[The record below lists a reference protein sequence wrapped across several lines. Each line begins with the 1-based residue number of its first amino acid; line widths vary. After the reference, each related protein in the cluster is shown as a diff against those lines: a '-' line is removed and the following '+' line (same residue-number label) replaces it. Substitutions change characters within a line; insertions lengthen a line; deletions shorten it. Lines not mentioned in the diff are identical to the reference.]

1 MDRVRP
7 IRKLIAASLFASAAL
22 AGEAPQD
29 DFTNLSIEELLNLEI
44 ISASRLGSKTSQAPT
59 SVSILTA
66 KDIRTFGWRTLAEAL
81 NSLRGLF
88 TSNDRNYSF
97 LGARGFMRSGD
108 YNSRILLMI
117 DGQRLNENIYDG
129 GYIAQEFMLDMDLV
143 DHIEYVPGSG
153 SSIYGANAFLGMINI
168 VTKQGQAING
178 AQVAGEIGTFDTYK
192 GRVSYGRS
200 LDNGADLLFSASHFD
215 SAGVE
220 NLYFPGYD
228 RPETNRGIAHNMDD
242 ERADR
247 LFGKFKFEEF
257 TVSGGYVSRFKRVPT
272 ASFDA
277 VFNDQQYFTEDK
289 QFFTNL
295 KYEKDLSDTG
305 KIQLK
310 GYYQGYDYHADQAYR
325 FDGARIINHDLAS
338 GRWWG
343 GEAQL
348 TFSPVSGHRV
358 IMGLEY
364 QYDQRQT
371 LVNYD
376 IDPYFSYVQ
385 SRRSGHRLEAYLQD
399 DIQILDDLIFSAG
412 ARVDYHHML
421 NSMQANPRLGLI
433 WSPLAN
439 TQFKLLYSST
449 FRAPNAWERDY
460 NAFGFVANPDMREE
474 QIKSYEAIAE
484 WHSANGLRL
493 LSSLFHNDISQLL
506 QGRPVSDD
514 INGDYSV
521 QNYGRYHAY
530 GIELEAEKRW
540 SSGRMLKASYTYN
553 LLTNENSHGTWAT
566 YSPQNLFKLH
576 YAESFFNDY
585 LTLGIENIFID
596 RRKLDYAGSFADG
609 YNLVNINLSSDKLIR
624 GLDTSFGI
632 YNLFDIHPQ
641 MPGVSDQ
648 VDIIRMNGRE
658 LRLKLQLTF

>member
-1 MDRVRP
+1 M
-7 IRKLIAASLFASAAL
+7 RKLIAASFYASTAFANQAAR
-22 AGEAPQD
+22 D
-29 DFTNLSIEELLNLEI
+29 DFTNLSIEELLKLDI
-44 ISASRLGSKTSQAPT
+44 ISASRLGEKTSQAPT

-117 DGQRLNENIYDG
+117 DGQRMNENIYDG
-129 GYIAQEFMLDMDLV
+129 GYIAQEFMLDLDLV

-153 SSIYGANAFLGMINI
+153 SSIYGANAFLGMINV
-168 VTKQGQAING
+168 VTKKGQAVNG
-178 AQVAGEIGTFDTYK
+178 AQLAGEIGTFDTYK
-192 GRVSYGRS
+192 GRVSYGKT
-200 LDNGADLLFSASHFD
+200 LDNGADVLFSASHFD

-220 NLYFPGYD
+220 NLYFPGFD
-228 RPETNRGIAHNMDD
+228 TPETNRGIAHNMDD

-247 LFGKFKFEEF
+247 IFGKFKYEEF
-257 TVSGGYVSRFKRVPT
+257 TLSGGYVNRFKRVPT

-277 VFNDQQYFTEDK
+277 IFNDQQYYTEDK

-295 KYEKDLSDTG
+295 KYEKNLSDTS
-305 KIQLK
+305 KLQLK
-310 GYYQGYDYHADQAYR
+310 GYYQGYDYHADQAYLV
-325 FDGARIINHDLAS
+325 DGTRVINHDFAS

-348 TFSPVSGHRV
+348 TFSPIDGHRV

-364 QYDQRQT
+364 QYDQRQS
-371 LVNYD
+371 LNNYD
-376 IDPYFSYVQ
+376 IDPYVSYVQ

-421 NSMQANPRLGLI
+421 NSIQANPRLGLI
-433 WSPLAN
+433 WSPLEN

-449 FRAPNAWERDY
+449 FRAPNSWERDY
-460 NAFGFVANPDMREE
+460 NAFGFVANPGMREE

-484 WHSANGLRL
+484 WRSNNGLRL
-493 LSSLFHNDISQLL
+493 LSSLFYNDISQLL
-506 QGRPVSDD
+506 QGRPVTDD

-540 SSGRMLKASYTYN
+540 SSGRLLKASYTYN
-553 LLTNENSHGTWAT
+553 LLTNENAQGTWAT

-585 LTLGIENIFID
+585 LTLGIENVFID
-596 RRKLDYAGSFADG
+596 RRKLDYVGSFADA

-632 YNLFDIHPQ
+632 YNLFDVHPQ
-641 MPGVSDQ
+641 MPGVSEQ
-648 VDIIRMNGRE
+648 VDLIRMNGRE
-658 LRLKLQLTF
+658 LRLKFQLTF

>member
-1 MDRVRP
+1 M
-7 IRKLIAASLFASAAL
+7 RKLIAASFFASAAL

-44 ISASRLGSKTSQAPT
+44 ISASRLGPKTSQAPT

-88 TSNDRNYSF
+88 TSSDRNYSF

-168 VTKQGQAING
+168 VTKQGKAING

-192 GRVSYGRS
+192 GRVSYGKS
-200 LDNGADLLFSASHFD
+200 LDNGADVLFSASHFD

-220 NLYFPGYD
+220 NLYFPGFD
-228 RPETNRGIAHNMDD
+228 TPETNRGVAHNMDD

-257 TVSGGYVSRFKRVPT
+257 TLSGGYVNRFKRVPT
-272 ASFDA
+272 ASFDGI
-277 VFNDQQYFTEDK
+277 FNDQQFFTEDK

-295 KYEKDLSDTG
+295 KYEKNVSDTA
-305 KIQLK
+305 KLQLK
-310 GYYQGYDYHADQAYR
+310 GYYQGYDYHADQAYLL
-325 FDGARIINHDLAS
+325 DGSRVINHDFAS

-348 TFSPVSGHRV
+348 TFSPINGHRM
-358 IMGLEY
+358 ILGLEY
-364 QYDQRQT
+364 QYDQRQALT
-371 LVNYD
+371 NHD
-376 IDPYFSYVQ
+376 IDPYFSYVR

-449 FRAPNAWERDY
+449 FRAPNSWERDY

-474 QIKSYEAIAE
+474 QIKSYEGIVE

-493 LSSLFHNDISQLL
+493 LGSLFHNDISQLL
-506 QGRPVSDD
+506 LGRPATAD
-514 INGDYSV
+514 IDGDYSV

-540 SSGRMLKASYTYN
+540 SSGRLLKASYTYN

-596 RRKLDYAGSFADG
+596 RRKLDYAGSFGDG

-624 GLDTSFGI
+624 GLDTSLGI

>member
-1 MDRVRP
+1 
-7 IRKLIAASLFASAAL
+7 
-22 AGEAPQD
+22 
-29 DFTNLSIEELLNLEI
+29 
-44 ISASRLGSKTSQAPT
+44 
-59 SVSILTA
+59 
-66 KDIRTFGWRTLAEAL
+66 
-81 NSLRGLF
+81 
-88 TSNDRNYSF
+88 
-97 LGARGFMRSGD
+97 
-108 YNSRILLMI
+108 
-117 DGQRLNENIYDG
+117 
-129 GYIAQEFMLDMDLV
+129 
-143 DHIEYVPGSG
+143 
-153 SSIYGANAFLGMINI
+153 
-168 VTKQGQAING
+168 
-178 AQVAGEIGTFDTYK
+178 
-192 GRVSYGRS
+192 
-200 LDNGADLLFSASHFD
+200 
-215 SAGVE
+215 
-220 NLYFPGYD
+220 
-228 RPETNRGIAHNMDD
+228 MDD

-257 TVSGGYVSRFKRVPT
+257 TLSGGYVNRFKRVPT
-272 ASFDA
+272 ASFDGI
-277 VFNDQQYFTEDK
+277 FNDQQFFTEDK

-295 KYEKDLSDTG
+295 KYEKNVSDTA
-305 KIQLK
+305 KLQLK
-310 GYYQGYDYHADQAYR
+310 GYYQGYDYHADQAYLL
-325 FDGARIINHDLAS
+325 DGSRVINHDFAS

-348 TFSPVSGHRV
+348 TFSPINGHRM
-358 IMGLEY
+358 ILGLEY
-364 QYDQRQT
+364 QYDQRQALT
-371 LVNYD
+371 NHD
-376 IDPYFSYVQ
+376 IDPYFSYVR

-449 FRAPNAWERDY
+449 FRAPNSWERDY

-474 QIKSYEAIAE
+474 QIKSYEGIVE
-484 WHSANGLRL
+484 WRAANGLRL
-493 LSSLFHNDISQLL
+493 LGSLFHNDISQLL
-506 QGRPVSDD
+506 MGRPATAD
-514 INGDYSV
+514 IDGDYSV

-540 SSGRMLKASYTYN
+540 SSGRLLKASYTYN

-585 LTLGIENIFID
+585 MTLGIENIFID
-596 RRKLDYAGSFADG
+596 RRKLDYAGSFGDG

>member
-1 MDRVRP
+1 M
-7 IRKLIAASLFASAAL
+7 RKLIAASFFASAAL
-22 AGEAPQD
+22 AGEASQD

-44 ISASRLGSKTSQAPT
+44 ISASRLGPKTSQAPT

-88 TSNDRNYSF
+88 TSSDRNYSF

-192 GRVSYGRS
+192 GRVSYGKS
-200 LDNGADLLFSASHFD
+200 LDNGADVLFSASHFD

-220 NLYFPGYD
+220 NLYFPGFD
-228 RPETNRGIAHNMDD
+228 TPETNRGVAHNMDD

-257 TVSGGYVSRFKRVPT
+257 TLSGGYVNRFKRVPT
-272 ASFDA
+272 ASFDGI
-277 VFNDQQYFTEDK
+277 FNDQQFFTEDK

-295 KYEKDLSDTG
+295 KYEKNVSDTA
-305 KIQLK
+305 KLQLK
-310 GYYQGYDYHADQAYR
+310 GYYQGYDYHADQAYLL
-325 FDGARIINHDLAS
+325 DGSRVINHDFAS

-348 TFSPVSGHRV
+348 TFSPINGHRM
-358 IMGLEY
+358 ILGLEY
-364 QYDQRQT
+364 QYDQRQALT
-371 LVNYD
+371 NHD
-376 IDPYFSYVQ
+376 IDPYFSYVR

-449 FRAPNAWERDY
+449 FRAPNSWERDY

-474 QIKSYEAIAE
+474 QIKSYEGIVE
-484 WHSANGLRL
+484 WRSANGLRL
-493 LSSLFHNDISQLL
+493 LGSLFHNDISQLL
-506 QGRPVSDD
+506 MGRPATAD
-514 INGDYSV
+514 IDGDYSV

-540 SSGRMLKASYTYN
+540 SSGRLLKASYTYN

-624 GLDTSFGI
+624 GLDTSLGI

>member
-1 MDRVRP
+1 M
-7 IRKLIAASLFASAAL
+7 RKLIAASFFASTAFAT
-22 AGEAPQD
+22 EATRD
-29 DFTNLSIEELLNLEI
+29 DFTNLSIEELLKLDI
-44 ISASRLGSKTSQAPT
+44 ISASRLGEKTSQAPT
-59 SVSILTA
+59 SISILTA

-117 DGQRLNENIYDG
+117 DGQRMNENIYDG
-129 GYIAQEFMLDMDLV
+129 GYIAQEFMLDLDLV

-153 SSIYGANAFLGMINI
+153 SSIYGANAFLGMINV
-168 VTKQGQAING
+168 VTKKGQAVNG
-178 AQVAGEIGTFDTYK
+178 AQLAGEIGTFDTYK
-192 GRVSYGRS
+192 GRVSYGKT

-220 NLYFPGYD
+220 NLYFPGFD
-228 RPETNRGIAHNMDD
+228 KPETNYGVAHNMDD
-242 ERADR
+242 ERSDR
-247 LFGKFKFEEF
+247 LFGKFTFEEF
-257 TVSGGYVSRFKRVPT
+257 TLSGGYVNRFKRVPT

-295 KYEKDLSDTG
+295 KYEKNFSDTS
-305 KIQLK
+305 KLQVK
-310 GYYQGYDYHADQAYR
+310 GFYQGYGYHADQAYLA
-325 FDGARIINHDLAS
+325 DGTRVINHDFAS

-348 TFSPVSGHRV
+348 TFSPIDGHHV

-364 QYDQRQT
+364 QYDQRQS
-371 LVNYD
+371 LINHD

-399 DIQILDDLIFSAG
+399 DIQILGDLIFSAG
-412 ARVDYHHML
+412 ARLDYHHML

-433 WSPLAN
+433 WSPLDN

-474 QIKSYEAIAE
+474 QIKSYEAVAE
-484 WHSANGLRL
+484 WRGNSGLRL
-493 LSSLFHNDISQLL
+493 LSSLFYNDISQLL
-506 QGRPVSDD
+506 QGRPVTDD

-540 SSGRMLKASYTYN
+540 NNGRLLKASYTYN
-553 LLTNENSHGTWAT
+553 LLTNENLHGTWAA

-576 YAESFFNDY
+576 YAESFFNDN

-596 RRKLDYAGSFADG
+596 RRKLDYAGSFADA
-609 YNLVNINLSSDKLIR
+609 YNLVNVNLSSDKIFP

-648 VDIIRMNGRE
+648 IDIIRMNGRE
-658 LRLKLQLTF
+658 LRLKFQLTF

>member
-1 MDRVRP
+1 M
-7 IRKLIAASLFASAAL
+7 RKLIAASFFASAAL
-22 AGEAPQD
+22 AGEASQD

-44 ISASRLGSKTSQAPT
+44 ISASRLGPKTSQAPT

-88 TSNDRNYSF
+88 TSSDRNYSF

-192 GRVSYGRS
+192 GRVSYGKS
-200 LDNGADLLFSASHFD
+200 LDNGADVLFSASHFD

-220 NLYFPGYD
+220 NLYFPGFD
-228 RPETNRGIAHNMDD
+228 TPETNRGVAHNMDD

-257 TVSGGYVSRFKRVPT
+257 TLSGGYVNRFKRVPT
-272 ASFDA
+272 ASFDGI
-277 VFNDQQYFTEDK
+277 FNDQQFFTEDK

-295 KYEKDLSDTG
+295 KYEKNVSDTA
-305 KIQLK
+305 KLQLK
-310 GYYQGYDYHADQAYR
+310 GYYQGYDYHADQAYLL
-325 FDGARIINHDLAS
+325 DGSRVINHDFAS

-348 TFSPVSGHRV
+348 TFSPINGHRM
-358 IMGLEY
+358 ILGLEY
-364 QYDQRQT
+364 QYDQRQALT
-371 LVNYD
+371 NHD
-376 IDPYFSYVQ
+376 IDPYFSYVR

-449 FRAPNAWERDY
+449 FRAPNSWERDY

-474 QIKSYEAIAE
+474 QIKSYEGIVE
-484 WHSANGLRL
+484 WRSANGLRL
-493 LSSLFHNDISQLL
+493 LGSLFHNDISQLL
-506 QGRPVSDD
+506 MGRPATAD
-514 INGDYSV
+514 IDGDYSV

-530 GIELEAEKRW
+530 GIELEGEKRW
-540 SSGRMLKASYTYN
+540 SSGRLLKASYTYN

-596 RRKLDYAGSFADG
+596 RRKLDYAGSFGDG